1 MGEGGVGCEPLVF
14 VHFILCQSELC
25 AHRRFWFTTFTSHS
39 CSDCWSGCTRQT
51 CPSRKMNYSH
61 SRSSIHRWHTAIR
74 SSLGLSV
81 LPKDTLTCGPK
92 GIEPLTFQL
101 VVDLLCLL
109 SQAVTGLIV
118 IRGENGVQRAP
129 LGSNHKIQR
138 GLLSLVVISL
148 FAEHCKNSVSALC
161 QEKAVFSPLHVF
173 EKGQKL
179 INCRIAPLTKDRLFV
194 VLFVTPKRDR
204 FSVAA
209 SFITSHFPAKW
220 TGQTAL
226 ISRKF
231 TLQARCIVFPRAKWI
246 TYHMEPLSMCHLTFV
261 HRAPRSMKYRR
272 MRPIKAAWE
281 PCRCP
286 ALSLRVDCW
295 LGSDWQRAWEPS
307 SSGPSGFSS

>member
-51 CPSRKMNYSH
+51 CPSRKINYSH
-61 SRSSIHRWHTAIR
+61 SRSSIHRWRTAIR

-109 SQAVTGLIV
+109 SQAVTCLIV

-138 GLLSLVVISL
+138 GLLSRVVISL
-148 FAEHCKNSVSALC
+148 FTEHCKNSASALC

-194 VLFVTPKRDR
+194 VLFVTSKRDS

-209 SFITSHFPAKW
+209 SFITSHFSAKW
-220 TGQTAL
+220 NGQTAL

-231 TLQARCIVFPRAKWI
+231 TRRQGVLYFHEQGELHITWNLWACVIWHLCIAHHVPWSTAGCG
-246 TYHMEPLSMCHLTFV
+246 PLRLRENPPLPCPVTESGLL
-261 HRAPRSMKYRR
+261 
-272 MRPIKAAWE
+272 AWLWLAE
-281 PCRCP
+281 
-286 ALSLRVDCW
+286 SLRAIFIW
-295 LGSDWQRAWEPS
+295 AKRL
-307 SSGPSGFSS
+307 